1 MTTMKWCAIRQW
13 IFILGFLAVPNTPAE
28 AKPVEVQLKEGVT
41 QGYIKVSVPG
51 GETIAEGEVSQ
62 VAAGAE
68 RIVGRMLL
76 RFHDGSRYDETVI
89 FSQNRTFKLLRYSV
103 AQKGP
108 SFPDEF
114 HFDLDG
120 ATGAYTITEGHNPKE
135 HSPRTGKMELPSDVY
150 NGMTVTLLKN
160 LPESGQVSFHMMS
173 VGPDP
178 ALYPVVVRAKD
189 VEAVKTGDR
198 KGEALHYTL
207 QPTVGWFTRS
217 LAWLFS
223 ETIPEYNF
231 WLIKHDVPAFAR
243 FEGPLYPGGP
253 VWRIEQISPRM
264 ATGR

>member
-1 MTTMKWCAIRQW
+1 MKRW
-13 IFILGFLAVPNTPAE
+13 IVVMGFLMVPHMPAE
-28 AKPVEVQLKEGVT
+28 AKPVDVQLKEGVT
-41 QGYIKVSVPG
+41 QGYIKVSVPA

-68 RIVGRMLL
+68 RVVGRMLL
-76 RFHDGSRYDETVI
+76 RFHNGSHYDETVI

-103 AQKGP
+103 EQKGP
-108 SFPDEF
+108 SFPDAF
-114 HFDLDG
+114 HFELDG
-120 ATGAYTITEGHNPKE
+120 ATGAYTITELPHSKE
-135 HSPRTGKMELPSDVY
+135 RPARTGKLELPPDVY

-160 LPESGQVSFHMMS
+160 LPESGQVSFHMLS
-173 VGPDP
+173 IGRTP
-178 ALYPVVVRAKD
+178 ALFPVVVRAED
-189 VEAVKTGDR
+189 VETVKTGER

-207 QPTVGWFTRS
+207 RPTVGWFTRS

-243 FEGPLYPGGP
+243 FEGSLYRGGP
-253 VWRIEQISPRM
+253 IWRIEQVSPRM